1 MKQFAFRLLMAA
13 PLLIALSVFPV
24 QRVAADDDAD
34 ELKVEVQAPLD
45 QVDCVAQ
52 TITVLGLTID
62 ISKAR
67 FDGNEA
73 GEDNYVSAD
82 MDDDADDDIDD
93 DADDDVDD
101 DADDDLTCADL
112 VVGQVITLKLSSDI
126 PDPATG
132 LLSAIKVN
140 IGGEECEDGVCDAV
154 KISAPIQAIAGE
166 PNPTSITVLGLN
178 VDISTAILEGDDDED
193 SDENNQPVDVTQ
205 LIVGQFAE
213 MTLVS
218 NQPPLVAKELEIRN
232 FTNEVDI
239 DVDDENGEDIDDGDV
254 DDVQVTVQSFARGS
268 FGKVVIVH
276 STSNGSFSLSGLP
289 TGLAKIVVTRIHD
302 GYTTMAKRW
311 VLVKANST
319 RSITMR
325 LRRVR

>member
-13 PLLIALSVFPV
+13 PLLIALAVFPV
-24 QRVAADDDAD
+24 QNVSADYEAD
-34 ELKVEVQAPLD
+34 ELKVEVQAPLE

-52 TITVLGLTID
+52 TITVLGGLIID

-67 FDGNEA
+67 LDGDEA
-73 GEDNYVSAD
+73 GEENYVSND
-82 MDDDADDDIDD
+82 MDDDAN
-93 DADDDVDD
+93 DDVDD
-101 DADDDLTCADL
+101 DADDDSLTCPDL
-112 VVGQVITLKLSSDI
+112 LLLVGKVVTVKLSSDI
-126 PDPATG
+126 PDLTTG
-132 LLSAIKVN
+132 LLSATKIE
-140 IGGEECEDGVCDAV
+140 IEDDESEDGLGADV

-166 PNPTSITVLGLN
+166 PTPTSITVLGLN

-193 SDENNQPVDVTQ
+193 SDENNQPVDLTQ

-218 NQPPLVAKELEIRN
+218 NQLPLVAKELEIRN

-239 DVDDENGEDIDDGDV
+239 DLDDENGDDIDDDDP
-254 DDVQVTVQSFARGS
+254 DDVQEVTVQSFARGS
-268 FGKVVIVH
+268 FGKVVLSN
-276 STSNGSFSLSGLP
+276 STSNGSISLSGLP
-289 TGLAKIVVTRIHD
+289 TGLARIVVTRIHD
-302 GYTTMAKRW
+302 GYTTMAKRL